1 MSCKGVSKEKLR
13 RVFIFLV
20 NQAEKKHGKI
30 EKIMLKIVMT
40 HTTCDM
46 SIKQKV
52 LIFVLDQVSGIDK
65 PPRRLH
71 FLK

>member
-1 MSCKGVSKEKLR
+1 
-13 RVFIFLV
+13 
-20 NQAEKKHGKI
+20 
-30 EKIMLKIVMT
+30 MT

-65 PPRRLH
+65 PPHQLH
-71 FLK
+71 FKNKLLICIGV